1 VKEFLSQK
9 GIVFQEIDVSS
20 DPQALES
27 LMKLTKSL
35 VVPVTVINGDVIV
48 GFDKKALEE
57 KLK

>member
-1 VKEFLSQK
+1 MKEFLSQK

>member
-48 GFDKKALEE
+48 GFDKNALEE

>member
-9 GIVFQEIDVSS
+9 GIAFQEIDVSS